1 MTNRYLIKL
10 AALSTDTKKEIAQ
23 TGVMA
28 AAGGA
33 TGYLGHKLMQTGA
46 VKRMKIPEGG
56 KAALAIGGL
65 GLLGD
70 YAAVKINRGIEKKA
84 SLRERLVCLIK
95 RRTPQTL
102 EQRMTVKAHNK
113 YLGKDKPA
121 TGFVDHKRK

>member
-1 MTNRYLIKL
+1 MTNRYLTKL
-10 AALSTDTKKEIAQ
+10 ATLSTDTKKEVAQ

-84 SLRERLVCLIK
+84 SLKERLVGLIK
-95 RRTPQTL
+95 RKTPQTL
-102 EQRMTVKAHNK
+102 EQRMTTKAHNK
-113 YLGKDKPA
+113 YLDKNKPSS
-121 TGFVDHKRK
+121 GFTDHKRK